1 MTIHGLDGDGS
12 LQHLSMTRKER
23 LATFHVRVD
32 GNTSATV
39 LYDYSHVRFT

>member
-1 MTIHGLDGDGS
+1 MTIQGLDGEGS

-39 LYDYSHVRFT
+39 VYDYTNVRFV